1 MELINVYRQAYSGLS
16 REVWLFSLAMFI
28 NRSGSM
34 VLGFLALYLAEV
46 LKLSIGSVGLVF
58 SIYGMG
64 SICGAYLGGRLT
76 RRFGPIRIQILGLI
90 LSGPCYMAIPWFDD
104 FYSVALMIFLM
115 SLFSESVRPAN
126 SVAVARFSNPQN
138 QTRSFG
144 LQRMAVNLGF
154 SIGPAVGG
162 FLAMIDFSLLF
173 IVDGAFSIAGGL
185 FLAAAFRKEI
195 ASEQGTIN
203 FQLGSP
209 SQADENLPLNSF
221 PSVPAKVPVLDPCDA
236 RTVRLSNSPWR
247 DPFFLTFLILLL
259 LVMIVFFQFTI
270 TYPRFL
276 TDHYGL
282 SKPQLGILYGINTLM
297 VVAFEMLLLN
307 AVARF
312 AILKVIGW
320 GALLTCFGF
329 GILPWG
335 SSFAFAVL
343 AMGILTVGEMLLM
356 PLATTFSAQRGNGR
370 DQAMYMSYY
379 AMLYSLAAIM
389 GPLIGSAMYEI
400 DPARIWYYAIGI
412 GLTVFVGMRCLR
424 QRIGN

>member
-46 LKLSIGSVGLVF
+46 LKLNIGSVGLVF

-64 SICGAYLGGRLT
+64 SICGAYLGGRFS
-76 RRFGPIRIQILGLI
+76 RRFGPIRTQVLGLI
-90 LSGPCYMAIPWFDD
+90 LSGPCYMAIPWFGD

-126 SVAVARFSNPQN
+126 SVAVARFSNPEN

-185 FLAAAFRKEI
+185 FLAVAFRKEI
-195 ASEQGTIN
+195 VSEQGTISN
-203 FQLGSP
+203 KDDSA
-209 SQADENLPLNSF
+209 SQPNENLPLNNS
-221 PSVPAKVPVLDPCDA
+221 PTVPLNVTSV
-236 RTVRLSNSPWR
+236 RMSNSPWR
-247 DPFFLTFLILLL
+247 DPFFLIFLGLLL
-259 LVMIVFFQFTI
+259 LVMIVFYQFTI

-335 SSFAFAVL
+335 ASFVFAVL

-356 PLATTFSAQRGNGR
+356 PLATTFSAQRGTGR

-379 AMLYSLAAIM
+379 AMLYSLAAIL

-400 DPARIWYYAIGI
+400 DQARVWYYAIGI
-412 GLTVFVGMRCLR
+412 GVTVFIGLRCLR
-424 QRIGN
+424 QRIENGLEN